1 MPPFVFCIQD
11 CYYIRAAYQNPRPHR
26 HFAAH
31 VLIGLDGPFIT
42 EIDGKHMQATGIAIA
57 SNVVHTVRTDAD
69 LLVIFIDELTPMAR
83 FVKYVL
89 LQGMSCRSLGKETAA
104 AVRGICQNVRT
115 DEEAVKEL
123 TELVKFLA
131 KWLYHHILGSDIMI
145 GKMISE
151 KPAGAGDNQK
161 KSMFEFTDEYK
172 TDIDFVDDEHKK
184 LFEIIERTY
193 DVINNPFLADKYDS
207 IVSIIAEL
215 KDYTELHFKDEE
227 NYMEK
232 IGYEGLAAQ
241 KLAHESF
248 VERLAEINMEEV
260 DDSQHEYLCELID
273 FLLGWLKNHILK
285 MDKKIPVK

>member
-1 MPPFVFCIQD
+1 MYTFTKD
-11 CYYIRAAYQNPRPHR
+11 CLTGIDSIDKEHEQLFKMINEAVKMLNDGHVSVPAVKNVVNHLKDYAAE
-26 HFAAH
+26 HFAHEEAYMEK
-31 VLIGLDGPFIT
+31 IGDPELARQKKEHASFAA
-42 EIDGKHMQATGIAIA
+42 KVTGVDFD
-57 SNVVHTVRTDAD
+57 SMTDD
-69 LLVIFIDELTPMAR
+69 
-83 FVKYVL
+83 K
-89 LQGMSCRSLGKETAA
+89 
-104 AVRGICQNVRT
+104 
-115 DEEAVKEL
+115 AVKEL
-123 TELVKFLA
+123 TDLVNFLA

-145 GKMISE
+145 GKMPSVNNADQAE
-151 KPAGAGDNQK
+151 KAADNSNNEKSKDAKENQK
-161 KSMFEFTDEYK
+161 KSMFEFTDDYR

-227 NYMEK
+227 DYMEK

-248 VERLAEINMEEV
+248 VERLTEIDMEEV

>member
-1 MPPFVFCIQD
+1 
-11 CYYIRAAYQNPRPHR
+11 
-26 HFAAH
+26 
-31 VLIGLDGPFIT
+31 
-42 EIDGKHMQATGIAIA
+42 
-57 SNVVHTVRTDAD
+57 
-69 LLVIFIDELTPMAR
+69 MA
-83 FVKYVL
+83 L
-89 LQGMSCRSLGKETAA
+89 
-104 AVRGICQNVRT
+104 
-115 DEEAVKEL
+115 
-123 TELVKFLA
+123 
-131 KWLYHHILGSDIMI
+131 HHILGSDIMI

-151 KPAGAGDNQK
+151 SHGGAGDNQK

-248 VERLAEINMEEV
+248 VGKTCRN
-260 DDSQHEYLCELID
+260 
-273 FLLGWLKNHILK
+273 
-285 MDKKIPVK
+285 

>member
-1 MPPFVFCIQD
+1 
-11 CYYIRAAYQNPRPHR
+11 
-26 HFAAH
+26 
-31 VLIGLDGPFIT
+31 
-42 EIDGKHMQATGIAIA
+42 
-57 SNVVHTVRTDAD
+57 
-69 LLVIFIDELTPMAR
+69 
-83 FVKYVL
+83 
-89 LQGMSCRSLGKETAA
+89 
-104 AVRGICQNVRT
+104 
-115 DEEAVKEL
+115 
-123 TELVKFLA
+123 
-131 KWLYHHILGSDIMI
+131 MI

-151 KPAGAGDNQK
+151 KPAGVEDNQK
-161 KSMFEFTDEYK
+161 KGMFEFTDEYK

-248 VERLAEINMEEV
+248 VERLAEIDMEEV

>member
-1 MPPFVFCIQD
+1 MYTFTKD
-11 CYYIRAAYQNPRPHR
+11 CLIGIEAIDKEHEQLFKMINDAAKMLNDGQVSVPAVKNVVNHLKDYAAE
-26 HFAAH
+26 HFAHEEAYMEK
-31 VLIGLDGPFIT
+31 IGVDF
-42 EIDGKHMQATGIAIA
+42 DSM
-57 SNVVHTVRTDAD
+57 
-69 LLVIFIDELTPMAR
+69 
-83 FVKYVL
+83 
-89 LQGMSCRSLGKETAA
+89 
-104 AVRGICQNVRT
+104 T

-232 IGYEGLAAQ
+232 IGYE
-241 KLAHESF
+241 
-248 VERLAEINMEEV
+248 
-260 DDSQHEYLCELID
+260 
-273 FLLGWLKNHILK
+273 
-285 MDKKIPVK
+285 

>member
-1 MPPFVFCIQD
+1 MTKKIKDTDYLAVSARV
-11 CYYIRAAYQNPRPHR
+11 RAMENSLLTRDRMEQ
-26 HFAAH
+26 
-31 VLIGLDGPFIT
+31 VL
-42 EIDGKHMQATGIAIA
+42 EA
-57 SNVVHTVRTDAD
+57 
-69 LLVIFIDELTPMAR
+69 
-83 FVKYVL
+83 
-89 LQGMSCRSLGKETAA
+89 
-104 AVRGICQNVRT
+104 RT

-207 IVSIIAEL
+207 IVSIIAEH
-215 KDYTELHFKDEE
+215 KDYT
-227 NYMEK
+227 
-232 IGYEGLAAQ
+232 
-241 KLAHESF
+241 
-248 VERLAEINMEEV
+248 
-260 DDSQHEYLCELID
+260 
-273 FLLGWLKNHILK
+273 
-285 MDKKIPVK
+285 

>member
-1 MPPFVFCIQD
+1 MYTFTKD
-11 CYYIRAAYQNPRPHR
+11 CLIGIEAIDKEHEQLFKMINDAAKMLNDGQVSVPAVKNVVNHLKDYAPA
-26 HFAAH
+26 HFAHEEAYMEK
-31 VLIGLDGPFIT
+31 IGDPELARQKK
-42 EIDGKHMQATGIAIA
+42 EHA
-57 SNVVHTVRTDAD
+57 S
-69 LLVIFIDELTPMAR
+69 F
-83 FVKYVL
+83 
-89 LQGMSCRSLGKETAA
+89 AA
-104 AVRGICQNVRT
+104 KVAGVDFDSMT

-248 VERLAEINMEEV
+248 VERLAEIYMEVVE
-260 DDSQHEYLCELID
+260 DSQHEYLCELID
-273 FLLGWLKNHILK
+273 FLLGLLKNHILK

>member
-1 MPPFVFCIQD
+1 
-11 CYYIRAAYQNPRPHR
+11 
-26 HFAAH
+26 
-31 VLIGLDGPFIT
+31 
-42 EIDGKHMQATGIAIA
+42 
-57 SNVVHTVRTDAD
+57 
-69 LLVIFIDELTPMAR
+69 
-83 FVKYVL
+83 
-89 LQGMSCRSLGKETAA
+89 
-104 AVRGICQNVRT
+104 
-115 DEEAVKEL
+115 
-123 TELVKFLA
+123 
-131 KWLYHHILGSDIMI
+131 MI

-151 KPAGAGDNQK
+151 KPAGVEDNQK

-248 VERLAEINMEEV
+248 VERLAEIDMEEV

>member
-1 MPPFVFCIQD
+1 M
-11 CYYIRAAYQNPRPHR
+11 
-26 HFAAH
+26 
-31 VLIGLDGPFIT
+31 
-42 EIDGKHMQATGIAIA
+42 
-57 SNVVHTVRTDAD
+57 
-69 LLVIFIDELTPMAR
+69 
-83 FVKYVL
+83 
-89 LQGMSCRSLGKETAA
+89 
-104 AVRGICQNVRT
+104 T

-161 KSMFEFTDEYK
+161 KSMFEFTDEDK

-184 LFEIIERTY
+184 IFEIIERTY

>member
-104 AVRGICQNVRT
+104 AVSGYGRMSAQRRRLYGRRRVPGICWVWRNWCRQRRT
-115 DEEAVKEL
+115 AEC
-123 TELVKFLA
+123 
-131 KWLYHHILGSDIMI
+131 WLPPPI
-145 GKMISE
+145 
-151 KPAGAGDNQK
+151 
-161 KSMFEFTDEYK
+161 
-172 TDIDFVDDEHKK
+172 
-184 LFEIIERTY
+184 
-193 DVINNPFLADKYDS
+193 
-207 IVSIIAEL
+207 
-215 KDYTELHFKDEE
+215 
-227 NYMEK
+227 
-232 IGYEGLAAQ
+232 
-241 KLAHESF
+241 
-248 VERLAEINMEEV
+248 
-260 DDSQHEYLCELID
+260 
-273 FLLGWLKNHILK
+273 
-285 MDKKIPVK
+285 